1 MFQIPV
7 TYFFSFKNA
16 GESLRPYLMHEF
28 AVNGAKH
35 LVLGDNLV
43 SEIMQD
49 HTAAD
54 RLRKEMEAEGLSF
67 RDAHA
72 PFGSILDLNCPDPDF
87 RPQMIL
93 RHKMAIRISAMMGV
107 DTITIHPGSD
117 RFFPEIPLE
126 KHFDLMRDG
135 LDQILPEAEACGVTV
150 CIENSMSRAA
160 CPAAVVKL
168 KSEYDTDALGLCY
181 DCGHANQLDMGRY
194 KPGGTIWKFWQIVG
208 VDEPEWD
215 DRIIEKMLPQMVNCH
230 LHDNDGSGDTHALPG
245 NGNVNW
251 KKIIPLLKHQAPRLK
266 VIQSEVRMPGSGS
279 IRELCAKFAEL
290 GEIE

>member
-7 TYFFSFKNA
+7 TYHFNFKA
-16 GESLRPYLMHEF
+16 VGDALRPYIFHEF
-28 AVNGAKH
+28 AANGAKH
-35 LVLGDNLV
+35 LVLTRELIQMIFQNYKLADQLQQ
-43 SEIMQD
+43 E
-49 HTAAD
+49 AA
-54 RLRKEMEAEGLSF
+54 AEGLSF
-67 RDAHA
+67 KDAHA
-72 PFGSILDLNCPDPDF
+72 SFGGILDLNCPDPDF

-93 RHKMAIRISAMMGV
+93 RQKMAIRVCAMMGV
-107 DTITIHPGSD
+107 DTITVHPGSD

-126 KHFDLMRDG
+126 KHYDLMRDG

-160 CPAAVVKL
+160 CPAAVVML

-181 DCGHANQLDMGRY
+181 DCGHANQLDIGRKY
-194 KPGGTIWKFWQIVG
+194 PDSTIRKYWQTVG

-230 LHDNDGSGDTHALPG
+230 LHDNDGSCDAHAIPG

-266 VIQSEVRMPGSGS
+266 VIQSEVKMPAGGS
-279 IRELCAKFAEL
+279 IRELCAKFTEL